1 MNRRDWMGW
10 TAAWLSLPGS
20 VWAQTAEPVRL
31 GVDGLLQDTGLAVRW
46 KAAMGRDLG
55 LAANWV
61 REPSGTILR
70 QLESGELPIG
80 LFLSHPL
87 ADRLEQQGLIHDR
100 HTLARTQ
107 VLLVGPASD
116 PAGVRGERDVVRALH
131 QILAGQAAGACRW
144 SPAPKDSALAGLSDT
159 LTSTLGAQHLP
170 ARAASTGTSS
180 ASAAPLPYQWLTLA
194 DWQKMSRAE
203 RNARKV
209 LVDQDPRLWL
219 NCQVARSFKTPHP
232 AGKLLVKW
240 LQGPLGRQ
248 AVTAPGSVWQ
258 KAQG

>member
-10 TAAWLSLPGS
+10 TAGLMGLPGF
-20 VWAQTAEPVRL
+20 VWAQNAAPVRL
-31 GVDGLLQDTGLAVRW
+31 GVDGLLQDTGLAGRW

-55 LAANWV
+55 LAAHWV

-100 HTLARTQ
+100 EALARTP

-116 PAGVRGERDVVRALH
+116 PAGLRSERDVVRALH

-144 SPAPKDSALAGLSDT
+144 LPPSQDSALAGLHDT
-159 LTSTLGAQHLP
+159 LTATLGAQNLP
-170 ARAASTGTSS
+170 TRADSVAPAS
-180 ASAAPLPYQWLTLA
+180 ASLPPYQWLTLA
-194 DWQKMSRAE
+194 DWQKMPRTE
-203 RNARKV
+203 RHARKV
-209 LVDQDPRLWL
+209 VIDQDPRLWL
-219 NCQVARSFKTPHP
+219 VCQVARSFKTPHP

-240 LQGPLGRQ
+240 LQGPLGRR
-248 AVTAPGSVWQ
+248 AVTASGSVWQ
-258 KAQG
+258 KLQG

>member
-10 TAAWLSLPGS
+10 TTGWLSLPGW
-20 VWAQTAEPVRL
+20 VWAQSTEPVRL
-31 GVDGLLQDTGLAVRW
+31 GVDGLLQDTGLAGRW
-46 KAAMGRDLG
+46 KAGMGRDLG

-107 VLLVGPASD
+107 VLLVGPSSD

-131 QILAGQAAGACRW
+131 QILAGQAAGACHW
-144 SPAPKDSALAGLSDT
+144 LPAPQDSALAGLSDT

-170 ARAASTGTSS
+170 ARAASRTSAGVS
-180 ASAAPLPYQWLTLA
+180 LPPYQWLTLA
-194 DWQKMSRAE
+194 DWQTMSRAE

-219 NCQVARSFKTPHP
+219 SCQVARSFKTPHP

-248 AVTAPGSVWQ
+248 AVTASGSVWQ

>member
-10 TAAWLSLPGS
+10 TAGLLGLPG
-20 VWAQTAEPVRL
+20 WAGAQGQEVLRL
-31 GVDGLLQDTGLAVRW
+31 GVDGLIQDTGLGGRW

-55 LAANWV
+55 LAAQWV

-70 QLESGELPIG
+70 QLESGELSIG

-100 HTLARTQ
+100 QTLARMQ

-116 PAGVRGERDVVRALH
+116 PAGLRGENDVVRALH
-131 QILAGQAAGACRW
+131 QILAGQAAGACQW
-144 SPAPKDSALAGLSDT
+144 LPAPKDSALEGLSDT
-159 LTSTLGAQHLP
+159 LTSTLGAQKLTTRPAPGSALP
-170 ARAASTGTSS
+170 
-180 ASAAPLPYQWLTLA
+180 PYRLLTQA
-194 DWQKMSRAE
+194 DWQKMPQAE
-203 RNARKV
+203 RKV
-209 LVDQDPRLWL
+209 LKVLVHQDPRLWL
-219 NCQVARSFKTPHP
+219 NCQVARSFKTAHP

-248 AVTAPGSVWQ
+248 AVATQGSAWQ

>member
-10 TAAWLSLPGS
+10 TTGWLSLPGLA
-20 VWAQTAEPVRL
+20 WAQSAQPVRL
-31 GVDGLLQDTGLAVRW
+31 GVDGLLQDTGLAGRW

-131 QILAGQAAGACRW
+131 QILAGQAAGVCHW
-144 SPAPKDSALAGLSDT
+144 LPAPKDSALAGLSDT

-170 ARAASTGTSS
+170 ARAASGSS
-180 ASAAPLPYQWLTLA
+180 AGASLPPYQWLTMA

-209 LVDQDPRLWL
+209 LVEQDPRLWL
-219 NCQVARSFKTPHP
+219 TCQVARSFKTPHP

-248 AVTAPGSVWQ
+248 AVTAPGSAWQ